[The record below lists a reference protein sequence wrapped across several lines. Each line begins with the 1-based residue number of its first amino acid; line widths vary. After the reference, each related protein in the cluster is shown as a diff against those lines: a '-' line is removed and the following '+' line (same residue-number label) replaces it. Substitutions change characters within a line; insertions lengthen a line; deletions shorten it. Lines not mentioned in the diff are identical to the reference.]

1 MEEYKG
7 DLKYDLI
14 PYQIFL
20 SIDTIRLSLQNDPLI
35 FKKRAES
42 KQVNKVMIL
51 MNLNKEFKYYDPVIA
66 VDIIKTYL
74 RSLPEPLLTF
84 DLIPKMIEC
93 VTEDKINDISKYLD
107 ELPLCNKALLYCLM
121 EVCNLNIKIVNE
133 DEFLEFGAGH
143 LSKKLLGQIAEW
155 KEEVLEIQV
164 PEEFDAERAAGQ
176 ILWEMEHVWNCRYV
190 SEEAV
195 EIVQKNR
202 DDVRWQKALL
212 AFRKY
217 MNAYQEYFPELPP
230 ELVTEQILV
239 RERDYYCRTIMA
251 AFWALMMNETL
262 RQDTFR
268 F

>member
-1 MEEYKG
+1 M
-7 DLKYDLI
+7 
-14 PYQIFL
+14 
-20 SIDTIRLSLQNDPLI
+20 
-35 FKKRAES
+35 
-42 KQVNKVMIL
+42 
-51 MNLNKEFKYYDPVIA
+51 
-66 VDIIKTYL
+66 
-74 RSLPEPLLTF
+74 
-84 DLIPKMIEC
+84 
-93 VTEDKINDISKYLD
+93 
-107 ELPLCNKALLYCLM
+107 
-121 EVCNLNIKIVNE
+121 
-133 DEFLEFGAGH
+133 
-143 LSKKLLGQIAEW
+143 
-155 KEEVLEIQV
+155 

-202 DDVRWQKALL
+202 NDVRWQKALL
-212 AFRKY
+212 TFRKY

-251 AFWALMMNETL
+251 AFWSLMMNETL